1 MLFDFKKKRKKKT
14 SKHLIGIDAE
24 VYILY
29 EDKVLLK
36 SRGKKTKRRLEV
48 EAPFLFIFFL
58 LGMTSL
64 CYEQKRCHFKCSD
77 FLILFLVPRRKNK
90 TVFPF

>member
-1 MLFDFKKKRKKKT
+1 MLFDFKKKKM

-36 SRGKKTKRRLEV
+36 FRAKKLTWGTICV
-48 EAPFLFIFFL
+48 QFFL
-58 LGMTSL
+58 
-64 CYEQKRCHFKCSD
+64 YEWHPSVMNRTAVISSIEV
-77 FLILFLVPRRKNK
+77 LNLFLVQEKK
-90 TVFPF
+90 KSVFPL

>member
-1 MLFDFKKKRKKKT
+1 MLFDFKKKKM

-36 SRGKKTKRRLEV
+36 FRAKKLT
-48 EAPFLFIFFL
+48 
-58 LGMTSL
+58 
-64 CYEQKRCHFKCSD
+64 
-77 FLILFLVPRRKNK
+77 
-90 TVFPF
+90 

>member
-1 MLFDFKKKRKKKT
+1 MLFDLKKKEKKKRTKM

-36 SRGKKTKRRLEV
+36 SREKKV
-48 EAPFLFIFFL
+48 D
-58 LGMTSL
+58 SS
-64 CYEQKRCHFKCSD
+64 YHFSS
-77 FLILFLVPRRKNK
+77 
-90 TVFPF
+90 VFPFINKIPLL

>member
-1 MLFDFKKKRKKKT
+1 MLFDFKKK

-36 SRGKKTKRRLEV
+36 SWEKSLDMTI
-48 EAPFLFIFFL
+48 FIGFFL
-58 LGMTSL
+58 LWHPSVMNRTAVIASITV
-64 CYEQKRCHFKCSD
+64 
-77 FLILFLVPRRKNK
+77 LIIFLVQEKKKQCFLSRS
-90 TVFPF
+90 